1 MTVTPNTT
9 RVGAAR
15 RSSMAGRPA
24 WGVWA
29 LSIGLI
35 VAAAVVD
42 PMAFKPDPDVFGNV
56 LVAAVGLAFATVGAF
71 LASRRPGNPIGW
83 LFAAWGLIMNLMV
96 FATSYTAPG
105 DSGLLPGAEWVAW
118 AVASI
123 WHPAFALLTFMLLL
137 FPHGR
142 LPSQR
147 WRAFAHLTVVAYSVL
162 AAASAL
168 SPHTVDFYFPGL
180 SSPLRLPGREAAA
193 MVFDWLLGAQLL
205 LVAIAMVALVLR
217 LRRSRG
223 REREQIKWFVYA
235 VAVAVTVF
243 IGGIAVLGAGYLFPV
258 FAMIPVAAGY
268 TILRHRL
275 YDIDRVISRTVAY
288 ALLTALLAGVYA
300 AAVLPLAQVLPRS
313 TDLTV
318 AISTL
323 VAAAAF
329 QPARRRIQDGVD
341 RRFNRRRYDAVRTID
356 DFGTRLRDEVDLD
369 NLGSNLVAVVART
382 MEPARVSLW
391 LRTPQAR
398 R

>member
-1 MTVTPNTT
+1 
-9 RVGAAR
+9 
-15 RSSMAGRPA
+15 
-24 WGVWA
+24 
-29 LSIGLI
+29 
-35 VAAAVVD
+35 
-42 PMAFKPDPDVFGNV
+42 
-56 LVAAVGLAFATVGAF
+56 
-71 LASRRPGNPIGW
+71 
-83 LFAAWGLIMNLMV
+83 
-96 FATSYTAPG
+96 
-105 DSGLLPGAEWVAW
+105 
-118 AVASI
+118 
-123 WHPAFALLTFMLLL
+123 
-137 FPHGR
+137 
-142 LPSQR
+142 
-147 WRAFAHLTVVAYSVL
+147 
-162 AAASAL
+162 
-168 SPHTVDFYFPGL
+168 
-180 SSPLRLPGREAAA
+180 
-193 MVFDWLLGAQLL
+193 
-205 LVAIAMVALVLR
+205 
-217 LRRSRG
+217 
-223 REREQIKWFVYA
+223 
-235 VAVAVTVF
+235 
-243 IGGIAVLGAGYLFPV
+243 
-258 FAMIPVAAGY
+258 VAAGY

-382 MEPARVSLW
+382 MEPAGVSLW